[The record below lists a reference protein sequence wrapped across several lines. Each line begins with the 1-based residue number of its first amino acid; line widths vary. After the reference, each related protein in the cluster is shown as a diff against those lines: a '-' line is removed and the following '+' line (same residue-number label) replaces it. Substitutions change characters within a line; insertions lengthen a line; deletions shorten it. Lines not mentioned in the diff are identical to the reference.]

1 MSYIKPAPGL
11 IPRFNLDLKFS
22 DLTYGVNSLVR
33 GIKPDLSFV
42 KSIFGETIFFTNSGR
57 VSLYILLKSLKLPK
71 GAKVGVPLYSCTV
84 VFDAILKA
92 GWDKL
97 VEILDLGGYVRY
109 DFKTATKLLE
119 IAHFLKEKYD
129 GNLQKIHDKALNSK
143 DLERK
148 LMEFKGVG
156 ETTINIFL
164 RELRETWKKANPPP
178 QPYTLLAAKN
188 LGLIKEE
195 TTHEKFEALKK
206 LKTLWENY
214 PVKNKNFTHFE
225 AALTKIGKNYCRK
238 NKCNQCPIKNECKTY
253 IKQKQP

>member
-1 MSYIKPAPGL
+1 MDNVKNIVEKLIK
-11 IPRFNLDLKFS
+11 N
-22 DLTYGVNSLVR
+22 
-33 GIKPDLSFV
+33 
-42 KSIFGETIFFTNSGR
+42 FGETYAENLGINLKNATSEKLFEWFFAS
-57 VSLYILLKSLKLPK
+57 ILF
-71 GAKVGVPLYSCTV
+71 GARISEKIAIKTFQEFKKHKILTP
-84 VFDAILKA
+84 DAILKA

-188 LGLIKEE
+188 LGLIKVKEE

-214 PVKNKNFTHFE
+214 PVENKNFTHFE